1 MKKNILKNIVISIS
15 LITSITLTGTTMT
28 FAATLPSKNNNVAS
42 KFQVVSS
49 KLYNNYSNF
58 SYGVITNLS
67 KDYVLNLRQG
77 PGVNQSII
85 GKIPNGTKVKM
96 ISTNNKKWY
105 KVQYNGKTGY
115 VNSYYITLAS
125 DSNTMLYNSL

>member
-85 GKIPNGTKVKM
+85 GKIPNGTKVKI

-105 KVQYNGKTGY
+105 KVQYNGK
-115 VNSYYITLAS
+115 NRLC
-125 DSNTMLYNSL
+125 